1 MNIGLIQLRFDILTV
16 IIVCFVLI
24 EVSLIIY
31 SAYFREAEHSEA
43 PVSVFPI
50 RISSVFLSLYVCVC
64 SEYVCLQNLSHSQGQ
79 ITYKIHAILSQEFQI
94 MVDFLFF
101 WFFWLKI
108 CIAQCFATHHINMFY

>member
-50 RISSVFLSLYVCVC
+50 RISSVFLSISMCVCVLNM
-64 SEYVCLQNLSHSQGQ
+64 SVCKIFRTHKDKSHTKSMR
-79 ITYKIHAILSQEFQI
+79 F
-94 MVDFLFF
+94 
-101 WFFWLKI
+101 
-108 CIAQCFATHHINMFY
+108 